1 MRSGRRVLSVDR
13 SAGTL
18 AFAVS
23 DGDCQLRLGFVET
36 DHDEPRRRIIDV
48 TVNGVAVVTGLD
60 LVAGHGPFVAVE
72 RGVRVRATGGEGIVV
87 RLAARAGETTIGSL
101 HLQRL

>member
-1 MRSGRRVLSVDR
+1 MRSGRWVLSVDQ

-23 DGDCQLRLGFVET
+23 GGDCQLRLGLAQTE
-36 DHDEPRRRIIDV
+36 HDLPGRRIIDV

-72 RGVRVRATGGEGIVV
+72 SGVRVRATRGEGIVV

-101 HLQRL
+101 HLRRL